1 MSSSWAEIAAKQ
13 FEPQAPPADK
23 IQKYATPGELAK
35 VVEPTTKQ
43 TALMDLLDQ
52 TLVDIENGVCDRVL
66 ISCPPQEGK
75 STRVTKT
82 GPLWFLLNNPNR
94 RIAIASY
101 NQELADDF
109 GREIRNM
116 ITGNQGEDGTADLG
130 LRVAGDNG
138 SAAKWSLAGHRG
150 GIKSVG
156 IRSGLTGRPVD
167 MLFIDDPIKDET
179 EANSETERKKVL
191 SFWQSVGLTRLA
203 PGAPVIVIATRWHEQ
218 DLIGELASGPD
229 KDRWRVI
236 NVKAQADYD
245 PDKGETDPLGREP
258 GEYLASARDTEEHSR
273 DWEGTKI
280 GVGPRVWSALYQG
293 SPSPAAGGI
302 FKRNDWRRYSTP
314 LWVEEDGV
322 CRTTGEGD
330 ELIMSWDMTF
340 KASKTSDYVVGQ
352 VWLKRGANVYLLD
365 QTRRQ
370 MAFSETLA
378 AVKALVARWPQCS
391 AKLVEDK
398 ANGTAVLDVL
408 KAEMPGLIPVN
419 PKESKEARA
428 SAISPFVEAGN
439 VYLPDAK
446 VRPWSEDLIEEA
458 AAFPYG
464 AHDDQIDSM
473 TQALQRLLVR
483 GGTGSAFLSAMKAR
497 AEKDGIT
504 IPQHSRNWRQ
514 KAADLKN
521 NPQPG
526 R

>member
-1 MSSSWAEIAAKQ
+1 MELAAKA
-13 FEPQAPPADK
+13 FEPEAPPADK

-52 TLVDIENGVCDRVL
+52 TLVDIENGTCDRVL

-82 GPLWFLLNNPNR
+82 GPLWFLLNHPNR

-116 ITGNQGEDGTADLG
+116 ITGNQGEDGTVDLG
-130 LRVAGDNG
+130 LRIAGDNG
-138 SAAKWSLAGHRG
+138 SAAKWSLAGHKG

-218 DLIGELASGPD
+218 DLIGELSSGAD
-229 KDRWRVI
+229 KERWRVI
-236 NVKAQADYD
+236 NVPAQADYD
-245 PDKGETDPLGREP
+245 PDKGETDPLGRAV
-258 GEYLASARDTEEHSR
+258 GEYLDSARNTDEHER
-273 DWEGTKI
+273 DWEGTKL

-293 SPSPAAGGI
+293 RPSPADGNI
-302 FKRNDWRRYSTP
+302 FKRDAWRRYDTP
-314 LWVEEDGV
+314 LWAMDDGV
-322 CRTTGEGD
+322 CRVTGDAD
-330 ELIMSWDMTF
+330 EIIMSWDMTF
-340 KASKTSDYVVGQ
+340 KASKSSDFVVGQ

-365 QTRRQ
+365 QVRRR
-370 MAFSETLA
+370 MGFTETVAAFE
-378 AVKALVARWPQCS
+378 ALVAKWPQAS

-408 KAEMPGLIPVN
+408 KAKIPGLIAIN

-439 VYLPDAK
+439 VFLPAPSIHAW
-446 VRPWSEDLIEEA
+446 VEDLIEEA
-458 AAFPYG
+458 SAMPFG
-464 AHDDQIDSM
+464 AHDDMVDAM

-483 GGTGSAFLSAMKAR
+483 GGQGSAFLAAMKNR
-497 AEKDGIT
+497 AEANGT
-504 IPQHSRNWRQ
+504 IIPTNARNWRQ
-514 KAADLKN
+514 QAV
-521 NPQPG
+521 NPKQPPTG